1 MAKNNNPKKTC
12 RGVEGGKLPRKP
24 PSIGQS
30 FVHGRNLFLPRDLLV
45 LFQNA
50 VFDVFTEFASHWR
63 RNVPRF
69 FALEERIAG
78 PSNEKSVDAIGDAK
92 SANRQLVIEDYRRHR
107 LDLSK
112 AHSFLERVDIH
123 PSHRKALVISFLFF
137 THFFT
142 SCFAGVTALH
152 FYIYRIYISQK
163 SIG

>member
-63 RNVPRF
+63 RNVPSL
-69 FALEERIAG
+69 FALEERVG
-78 PSNEKSVDAIGDAK
+78 GVSYEEDVLSVYDAEAMYLE
-92 SANRQLVIEDYRRHR
+92 LVVKHDGRER
-107 LDLSK
+107 LYLSE
-112 AHSFLERVDIH
+112 A
-123 PSHRKALVISFLFF
+123 F
-137 THFFT
+137 T
-142 SCFAGVTALH
+142 
-152 FYIYRIYISQK
+152 IR
-163 SIG
+163 